1 MTCWYYGKYKLGT
14 CSQCQ
19 KINGKT
25 FEYEV
30 ESSTA
35 TPDLGY
41 NTMKNEEVTLGID
54 APKVEEIEDNQENG
68 ILCGHEG
75 TITRLMIY
83 EEHMLSSAEDGTV
96 R

>member
-1 MTCWYYGKYKLGT
+1 ME
-14 CSQCQ
+14 
-19 KINGKT
+19 NF
-25 FEYEV
+25 FEIYFNWIYL
-30 ESSTA
+30 S
-35 TPDLGY
+35 LF
-41 NTMKNEEVTLGID
+41 N
-54 APKVEEIEDNQENG
+54 IEDNQENG